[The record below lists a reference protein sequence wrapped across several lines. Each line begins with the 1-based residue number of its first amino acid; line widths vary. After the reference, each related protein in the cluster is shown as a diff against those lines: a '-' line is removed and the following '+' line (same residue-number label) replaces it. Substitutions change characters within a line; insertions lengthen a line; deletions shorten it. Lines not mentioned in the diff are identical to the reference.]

1 MRVKA
6 VLFDLGGTLIKTA
19 EVPEIYRRILK
30 RFGVNVTSDE
40 ILKAHGANE
49 EEFDIAKGQLE
60 FGQDFWIKWN
70 LRVLQRIGIL
80 ENVKFLAQKIDELW
94 WDHSDLDVYSDVI
107 PTLTQLK
114 ADGVKLGVITNGFK
128 KDFEYV
134 LKSME
139 LTNCFDVVVGIDT
152 CDKAKPDKEIFLFAL
167 NKLGIHPEQALFV
180 GDSVKN
186 DYKGAEGVGMKPL
199 IIDRE
204 GKAPSN
210 VDKIESLTALLSILD
225 ET

>member
-19 EVPEIYRRILK
+19 EVPKIYKRILK

-40 ILKAHGANE
+40 ILKAHRANE

-70 LRVLQRIGIL
+70 LRVLERIGIT
-80 ENVKFLAQKIDELW
+80 ENIEYLAQKVDELW
-94 WDHSDLDVYSDVI
+94 WDHADLEVYSDVF
-107 PTLTQLK
+107 PMLAQLRTN
-114 ADGVKLGVITNGFK
+114 GVKLGLVTNGLK
-128 KDFEYV
+128 RDFEYL
-134 LKSME
+134 LKRME
-139 LTNCFDVVVGIDT
+139 LADCFDVVVGMDT

-186 DYKGAEGVGMKPL
+186 DYEGAEGAGMKPL

-210 VDKIESLTALLSILD
+210 VDKIESLTALLYLLD

>member
-19 EVPEIYRRILK
+19 EVPEIYKRILK

-40 ILKAHGANE
+40 ILKAHRANE

-70 LRVLQRIGIL
+70 LRVLERIGIT
-80 ENVKFLAQKIDELW
+80 ENIEYLAQKVDELW
-94 WDHSDLDVYSDVI
+94 WDHADLEVYSDVF
-107 PTLTQLK
+107 PMLAQLRTN
-114 ADGVKLGVITNGFK
+114 GVKLGLVTNGLK
-128 KDFEYV
+128 RDFEYL
-134 LKSME
+134 LKRME
-139 LTNCFDVVVGIDT
+139 LADCFDVVVGMDT

-186 DYKGAEGVGMKPL
+186 DYKGAEGAGMKPL

-210 VDKIESLTALLSILD
+210 VDKIESLTVLLYLLD

>member
-19 EVPEIYRRILK
+19 EVPEIYKRIIK

-40 ILKAHGANE
+40 ILKAHRANE

-70 LRVLQRIGIL
+70 LRVLERIGIT
-80 ENVKFLAQKIDELW
+80 ENIEYLAQKVDELW
-94 WDHSDLDVYSDVI
+94 WDHADLEVYSDVF
-107 PTLTQLK
+107 PMLAQLRTN
-114 ADGVKLGVITNGFK
+114 GVKLGLVTNGLK
-128 KDFEYV
+128 RDFEYL
-134 LKSME
+134 LKRME
-139 LTNCFDVVVGIDT
+139 LADCFDVVVGMDT

-186 DYKGAEGVGMKPL
+186 DYKGAEGAGMKPL

-210 VDKIESLTALLSILD
+210 VDKIESLTALLSLLD

>member
-19 EVPEIYRRILK
+19 EVPEIYKRILK

-40 ILKAHGANE
+40 ILKAHRANE

-70 LRVLQRIGIL
+70 LRVLERIGIT
-80 ENVKFLAQKIDELW
+80 ENIEYLAQKVDELW
-94 WDHSDLDVYSDVI
+94 WDHADLEVYSDVF
-107 PTLTQLK
+107 PMLAQLRTN
-114 ADGVKLGVITNGFK
+114 GVKLGLVTNGLK
-128 KDFEYV
+128 RDFEYL
-134 LKSME
+134 LKRME
-139 LTNCFDVVVGIDT
+139 LADCFDVVVGMDT

-186 DYKGAEGVGMKPL
+186 DYEGAEGAGMKPL

-210 VDKIESLTALLSILD
+210 VDKIESLTALLSLLD

>member
-19 EVPEIYRRILK
+19 EVPEIYKRILK

-40 ILKAHGANE
+40 ILKAHRANE

-70 LRVLQRIGIL
+70 LRVLERIGIT
-80 ENVKFLAQKIDELW
+80 ENTEYLAQKVDELW
-94 WDHSDLDVYSDVI
+94 WDHADLEVYSDVF
-107 PTLTQLK
+107 PMLAQLRTN
-114 ADGVKLGVITNGFK
+114 GVKLGLVTNGLK
-128 KDFEYV
+128 KDFEYL
-134 LKSME
+134 LKRME
-139 LTNCFDVVVGIDT
+139 LADCFDVVVGMDT
-152 CDKAKPDKEIFLFAL
+152 CNKAKPDKEIFLFAL

-186 DYKGAEGVGMKPL
+186 DYKGAEGAGMKPL

-210 VDKIESLTALLSILD
+210 VDKIDSLTALLSLLD

>member
-19 EVPEIYRRILK
+19 EVPEIYKRILK

-40 ILKAHGANE
+40 ILKAHRANE
-49 EEFDIAKGQLE
+49 EEFDIAKGQRE

-70 LRVLQRIGIL
+70 LRVLERIGIT
-80 ENVKFLAQKIDELW
+80 ENIEYLAQKVDELW
-94 WDHSDLDVYSDVI
+94 WDHADLEVYSDVF
-107 PTLTQLK
+107 PMLAQLRTN
-114 ADGVKLGVITNGFK
+114 GVKLGLVTNGLK
-128 KDFEYV
+128 RDFEYL
-134 LKSME
+134 LKRME
-139 LTNCFDVVVGIDT
+139 LADCFDVVVGMDT

-186 DYKGAEGVGMKPL
+186 DYKGAEGAGMKPL

-210 VDKIESLTALLSILD
+210 VDKIESLTALLSLLD

>member
-19 EVPEIYRRILK
+19 EVPEIYKRILK

-40 ILKAHGANE
+40 ILKAHRANE
-49 EEFDIAKGQLE
+49 EEFDITKGQLE

>member
-19 EVPEIYRRILK
+19 EVPEIYKRILK

-40 ILKAHGANE
+40 ILKAHRANE

-70 LRVLQRIGIL
+70 LRVLERIGIT
-80 ENVKFLAQKIDELW
+80 ENIEYLAQKVDELW
-94 WDHSDLDVYSDVI
+94 WDHADLEVYSDVF
-107 PTLTQLK
+107 PMLAQLRTN
-114 ADGVKLGVITNGFK
+114 GVKLGLVTNGLK
-128 KDFEYV
+128 KDFEYL
-134 LKSME
+134 LKRME
-139 LTNCFDVVVGIDT
+139 LADCFDVVVGMDT
-152 CDKAKPDKEIFLFAL
+152 CNKAKPDKEIFLFAL

-186 DYKGAEGVGMKPL
+186 DYKGAEGAGMKPL

-210 VDKIESLTALLSILD
+210 VDKIDSLTALLSLLD

>member
-40 ILKAHGANE
+40 ILKAHRANE
-49 EEFDIAKGQLE
+49 EEFDIAKGQRE

-70 LRVLQRIGIL
+70 LRVLERIGIT
-80 ENVKFLAQKIDELW
+80 ENIEYLAQKVDELW
-94 WDHSDLDVYSDVI
+94 WDHADLEVYSDVF
-107 PTLTQLK
+107 PMLAQLRTN
-114 ADGVKLGVITNGFK
+114 GVKLGLVTNGLK
-128 KDFEYV
+128 KDFEYL
-134 LKSME
+134 LKRME
-139 LTNCFDVVVGIDT
+139 LADCFDVVVGMDT

-167 NKLGIHPEQALFV
+167 NKLSIHPEQALFV

-186 DYKGAEGVGMKPL
+186 DYKGAEGAGMKPL

-210 VDKIESLTALLSILD
+210 VDKIESLTALLSLLD

>member
-19 EVPEIYRRILK
+19 EVPEIYKRILK

-40 ILKAHGANE
+40 ILKAHRANE
-49 EEFDIAKGQLE
+49 EEFDIAKDQLE

-70 LRVLQRIGIL
+70 LRVLERIGIT
-80 ENVKFLAQKIDELW
+80 ENIEYLAQKVDELW
-94 WDHSDLDVYSDVI
+94 WDHADLEVYSDVF
-107 PTLTQLK
+107 PMLAQLRTN
-114 ADGVKLGVITNGFK
+114 GVKLGLVTNGLK
-128 KDFEYV
+128 KDFEYL
-134 LKSME
+134 LKRME
-139 LTNCFDVVVGIDT
+139 LADCFDVVVGMDT
-152 CDKAKPDKEIFLFAL
+152 CNKAKPDKEIFLFAL

-186 DYKGAEGVGMKPL
+186 DYKGAEGAGMKPL

-210 VDKIESLTALLSILD
+210 VDKIDSLTALLSLLD

>member
-19 EVPEIYRRILK
+19 EVPEIYKRILK

-40 ILKAHGANE
+40 ILKAHRANE

-70 LRVLQRIGIL
+70 LRVLERIGIT
-80 ENVKFLAQKIDELW
+80 ENIEYLAQKVDELW
-94 WDHSDLDVYSDVI
+94 WDHADLEVYSDVF
-107 PTLTQLK
+107 PMLAQLRTN
-114 ADGVKLGVITNGFK
+114 GVKLGLVTNGLK
-128 KDFEYV
+128 RDFEYL
-134 LKSME
+134 LKRME
-139 LTNCFDVVVGIDT
+139 LADCFDVVVGMDT

-186 DYKGAEGVGMKPL
+186 DYKGAEGAGMKPL

-210 VDKIESLTALLSILD
+210 VDKIESLTALLSLLD

>member
-19 EVPEIYRRILK
+19 EVPEIYKRILK

-40 ILKAHGANE
+40 ILKAHQANE

-70 LRVLQRIGIL
+70 LRVLERIGIT
-80 ENVKFLAQKIDELW
+80 ENIEYLAQKVDELW
-94 WDHSDLDVYSDVI
+94 WDHADLEVYSDVF
-107 PTLTQLK
+107 PMLAQLRTN
-114 ADGVKLGVITNGFK
+114 GVKLGLVTNGLK
-128 KDFEYV
+128 KDFEYL
-134 LKSME
+134 LKRME
-139 LTNCFDVVVGIDT
+139 LADCFDVVVGMDT
-152 CDKAKPDKEIFLFAL
+152 CNKAKPDKEIFLFAL

-186 DYKGAEGVGMKPL
+186 DYKGAEGAGMKPL

-210 VDKIESLTALLSILD
+210 VDKIDSLTALLSLLD

>member
-19 EVPEIYRRILK
+19 EGPEIYKRILK

-40 ILKAHGANE
+40 ILKAHRANE

-70 LRVLQRIGIL
+70 LRVLERIGIT
-80 ENVKFLAQKIDELW
+80 ENIEYLAQKVDELW
-94 WDHSDLDVYSDVI
+94 WDHADLEVYSDVF
-107 PTLTQLK
+107 PMLAQLRTN
-114 ADGVKLGVITNGFK
+114 GVKLGLVTNGLK
-128 KDFEYV
+128 RDFEYL
-134 LKSME
+134 LKRME
-139 LTNCFDVVVGIDT
+139 LADCFDVVVGMDT

-186 DYKGAEGVGMKPL
+186 DYKGAEGAGMKPL

-210 VDKIESLTALLSILD
+210 VDKIESLTALLSLLD

>member
-19 EVPEIYRRILK
+19 EVPEIYKRILK
-30 RFGVNVTSDE
+30 RFGVNVTSGE
-40 ILKAHGANE
+40 ILKAHRANE

-70 LRVLQRIGIL
+70 LRVLERIGIT
-80 ENVKFLAQKIDELW
+80 ENIEYLAQKVDELW
-94 WDHSDLDVYSDVI
+94 WDHADLEVYSDVF
-107 PTLTQLK
+107 PMLAQLRTN
-114 ADGVKLGVITNGFK
+114 GVKLGLVTNGLK
-128 KDFEYV
+128 RDFEYL
-134 LKSME
+134 LKRME
-139 LTNCFDVVVGIDT
+139 LADCFDVVVGMDT

-186 DYKGAEGVGMKPL
+186 DYKGAEGAGMKPL

-210 VDKIESLTALLSILD
+210 VDKIESLTALLSLLD